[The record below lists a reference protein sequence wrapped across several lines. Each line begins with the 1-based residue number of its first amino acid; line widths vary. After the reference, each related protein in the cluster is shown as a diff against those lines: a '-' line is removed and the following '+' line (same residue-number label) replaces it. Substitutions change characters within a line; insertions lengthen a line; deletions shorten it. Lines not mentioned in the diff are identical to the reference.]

1 MAVSLVGPPGDA
13 RGAHLVDRRR
23 LAARARRML
32 RALGCADAELSVSL
46 VDDAAIRELNRE
58 WRGRDRATDVLSFS
72 LLEGEHDDRRG
83 RLLGD
88 VVISVETAARQ
99 ARSRHRSLDDTLA
112 RLLVHGLL
120 HVVGHDHELPH
131 EARRMA
137 AEERRLWRVAKT

>member
-1 MAVSLVGPPGDA
+1 VAVSLVGPPEEA

-32 RALGCADAELSVSL
+32 RALGCADAELSVAL
-46 VDDAAIRELNRE
+46 VDDAAIRQLNRS

-120 HVVGHDHELPH
+120 HVVGHDHERPD

-137 AEERRLWRVAKT
+137 AEERRLWRVART